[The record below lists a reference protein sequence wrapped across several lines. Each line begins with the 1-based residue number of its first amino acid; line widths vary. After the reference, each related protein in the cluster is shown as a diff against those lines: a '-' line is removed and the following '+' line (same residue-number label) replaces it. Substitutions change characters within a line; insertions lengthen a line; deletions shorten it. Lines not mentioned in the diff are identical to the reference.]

1 MLPRVVVRVRRAV
14 RRFVGHPEMNEP
26 SGPEIEAR
34 WQAMLFE
41 VGRRDRE
48 AERRLRAAE
57 RGLNGR
63 ARS

>member
-1 MLPRVVVRVRRAV
+1 
-14 RRFVGHPEMNEP
+14 MNEP

-48 AERRLRAAE
+48 AERRLMAAE

>member
-14 RRFVGHPEMNEP
+14 RRLVGHPELNEP
-26 SGPEIEAR
+26 SGAEIEAR

-41 VGRRDRE
+41 AGRRDRE
-48 AERRLRAAE
+48 AEWRLTAAE
-57 RGLNGR
+57 RALNGR